1 MARPF
6 RGVINVDVRA
16 WAFNTPFKLWKRYLN
31 FEGGTADPMIVSWPA
46 QIASTGLRRQYVHA
60 IDIAPTLYSMK
71 YAYNFVGDTEQ
82 IVESAEPLPTG
93 HMVVSARRGT
103 HGVHA

>member
-16 WAFNTPFKLWKRYLN
+16 WAFNTPFKLWKWYSN

-60 IDIAPTLYSMK
+60 IDAVVDVSGQP
-71 YAYNFVGDTEQ
+71 FVGLA
-82 IVESAEPLPTG
+82 AE
-93 HMVVSARRGT
+93 ARMAFMRD
-103 HGVHA
+103 